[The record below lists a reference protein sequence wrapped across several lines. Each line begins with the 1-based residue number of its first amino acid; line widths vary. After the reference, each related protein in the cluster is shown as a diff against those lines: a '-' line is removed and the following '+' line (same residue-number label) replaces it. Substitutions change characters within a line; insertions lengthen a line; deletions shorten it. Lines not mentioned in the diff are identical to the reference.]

1 MKRLR
6 DLTLVSLVLLLL
18 IGCVTSES
26 WQVVYLKTAQ
36 DQATQEEVRQ
46 RLGPPRQTTP
56 AETGKSV
63 WDYEYWEHEYGDRIR
78 QSGSWCNQYVLTFD
92 TQAILRQWVR
102 QTTRHRGEMMP
113 TACVPGASDPK
124 G

>member
-6 DLTLVSLVLLLL
+6 ELTLVSLVLML
-18 IGCVTSES
+18 IGCATSES

-78 QSGSWCNQYVLTFD
+78 QSGSWCDQYVLTFD
-92 TQAILRQWVR
+92 SQAVLRQWVHH
-102 QTTRHRGEMMP
+102 TNRHRGEMMP
-113 TACVPGASDPK
+113 AACAPSASNPRR
-124 G
+124 